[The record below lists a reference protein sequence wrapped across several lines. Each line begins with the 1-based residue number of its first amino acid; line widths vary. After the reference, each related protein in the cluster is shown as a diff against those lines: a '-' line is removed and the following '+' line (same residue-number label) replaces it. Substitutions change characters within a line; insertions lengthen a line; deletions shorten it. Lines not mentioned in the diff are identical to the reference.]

1 MEFKGLNSV
10 YVILERIGNFQYY
23 FEDAAKLLA
32 AICFTMAVGMM
43 CIKIWLGGADAR
55 NEFIKLTLTLIVYL
69 IMINVYPVAMKGL
82 YKVAMNLGY
91 GAVFDSG
98 KYELQIPNLNGKS
111 ESDFYRW
118 MGENSFGIFT
128 NSSETDEQG
137 ATQKALELNIVD
149 GKSGYFDLNKVFKFM
164 FVLLRVLFKA
174 MPAKWNLLLPTGGLM
189 MVMFILGF
197 LIAFVCFIMCLIN
210 YITCLIDYFAMVGFG
225 IIMIPL
231 SLWEG
236 TKSYTG
242 TLLGSMGKIFIKL
255 LFISAFLYLSVMS
268 VIDLFVSLYV
278 TEYVGVMDAV
288 FAYCETCLYLIFQSV
303 ILFVITKQTTSIAG
317 FLSGGN
323 PAMSFGEFA
332 QAAMQS
338 AAVTKTAMSGGKAY
352 NQARA
357 NAQRAVGSAVASGG
371 AGAIAGGMAASLAG
385 GGAGAILGSALKSLG
400 GNLGGNLV
408 SSLGNAASSAA
419 QGIGSIAKNPEK
431 LGGAGKRVAQ
441 MFGANGAMSSEGF
454 SLGGGYAPGSSEG
467 VGPLIGGGSS
477 GGSSST
483 GGGGS
488 DSTSKYSGG
497 FVSKDGTP
505 ITTGQLVKG
514 SPTGGGSSSSS
525 SGGSSGGGSS
535 VSDSTPNYSSS
546 SSSSNS
552 SLPSTSSE
560 SSVPSTTSG
569 SSSSGSSER
578 SEQMKSMGSGMLS
591 YADNIS
597 NSQNA
602 QPIREHSAR
611 FAGHYMT
618 NRGNGESRLNSL
630 KQATKNTLKD
640 GLANSANRGS
650 GTKLYLSKSLK
661 DNALNGSRLVLS
673 GSNNT
678 SASGTSGNKVGQIVM
693 GANSGSAAI
702 EYARQQTNEAK
713 EAQRLANS

>member
-98 KYELQIPNLNGKS
+98 KYELQIPNLKGKS

-255 LFISAFLYLSVMS
+255 LLISAFLYLSVMS

-278 TEYVGVMDAV
+278 TEYVGVMDVV

-441 MFGANGAMSSEGF
+441 MFGANGAMSAEGF
-454 SLGGGYAPGSSEG
+454 SMGGGYAPGSSEG
-467 VGPLIGGGSS
+467 AGPLIGGGGS

-488 DSTSKYSGG
+488 DSVPKPLIGG
-497 FVSKDGTP
+497 GGSV
-505 ITTGQLVKG
+505 VKG

-552 SLPSTSSE
+552 SLPATSSE

-713 EAQRLANS
+713 EAQRLANN

>member
-69 IMINVYPVAMKGL
+69 VMINVYPVAMKGL

-255 LFISAFLYLSVMS
+255 LLISAFLYLSVMS

-441 MFGANGAMSSEGF
+441 MFGANGAMSAEGF
-454 SLGGGYAPGSSEG
+454 SMGGGYAPGSSEG
-467 VGPLIGGGSS
+467 VGPLIGGGGS

-483 GGGGS
+483 GGGS
-488 DSTSKYSGG
+488 DSVPKPLIGG
-497 FVSKDGTP
+497 GGSV
-505 ITTGQLVKG
+505 VKG

-552 SLPSTSSE
+552 SLPATSSE

-693 GANSGSAAI
+693 GANSGRAAI

>member
-69 IMINVYPVAMKGL
+69 VMINVYPVAMKGL

-118 MGENSFGIFT
+118 MGEHSFGIFT
-128 NSSETDEQG
+128 NSSETDEHG

-255 LFISAFLYLSVMS
+255 LLISAFLYLSVMS

-357 NAQRAVGSAVASGG
+357 NAQRAIGSAVASGG

-441 MFGANGAMSSEGF
+441 MFGANGAMSAEGF
-454 SLGGGYAPGSSEG
+454 SMGGGYAPGSSEG
-467 VGPLIGGGSS
+467 VGPLIGGGGS
-477 GGSSST
+477 GGSSSA

-488 DSTSKYSGG
+488 SGG
-497 FVSKDGTP
+497 S
-505 ITTGQLVKG
+505 

-535 VSDSTPNYSSS
+535 VSDSSPSYGSTDGGSSGGS
-546 SSSSNS
+546 TSADSSSNS
-552 SLPSTSSE
+552 SLPATSSE

>member
-69 IMINVYPVAMKGL
+69 VMINVYPVAMKGL

-255 LFISAFLYLSVMS
+255 LLISAFLYLSVMS

-441 MFGANGAMSSEGF
+441 MFGANGAMSAEGF
-454 SLGGGYAPGSSEG
+454 SMGGGYAPGSSEG
-467 VGPLIGGGSS
+467 VGPLIGGGGS
-477 GGSSST
+477 GGSSS
-483 GGGGS
+483 
-488 DSTSKYSGG
+488 
-497 FVSKDGTP
+497 
-505 ITTGQLVKG
+505 
-514 SPTGGGSSSSS
+514 TGGGSSSSS

-546 SSSSNS
+546 SSSSSS
-552 SLPSTSSE
+552 SLPATSSE

-693 GANSGSAAI
+693 GANSGKAAI

>member
-69 IMINVYPVAMKGL
+69 IMINIYPVAMKGL

-118 MGENSFGIFT
+118 MGEHSFGIFT

-242 TLLGSMGKIFIKL
+242 TLLGSMGKIFLKL
-255 LFISAFLYLSVMS
+255 LLISSFLYLSVMC
-268 VIDLFVSLYV
+268 VIDLFVSLYI

-408 SSLGNAASSAA
+408 SSLGNATSSAA

-441 MFGANGAMSSEGF
+441 MFGANGAMSAEGF
-454 SLGGGYAPGSSEG
+454 SLGGGYAPVSSEG
-467 VGPLIGGGSS
+467 AGPLIGGGS

-505 ITTGQLVKG
+505 IGPGELVKG
-514 SPTGGGSSSSS
+514 SPTGV
-525 SGGSSGGGSS
+525 GSSGGGSS
-535 VSDSTPNYSSS
+535 VSDSSPNYSSS

-552 SLPSTSSE
+552 SLPATSSE
-560 SSVPSTTSG
+560 SSVPSTTSS

-578 SEQMKSMGSGMLS
+578 SEQMKSMGSEMLS

-640 GLANSANRGS
+640 GFANSANRGS

-661 DNALNGSRLVLS
+661 DSELNGSRLIMS

-678 SASGTSGNKVGQIVM
+678 SASGTSGNKVAQIVT
-693 GANSGSAAI
+693 GANSGSAAV

-713 EAQRLANS
+713 EAQRLANR

>member
-69 IMINVYPVAMKGL
+69 VMINVYPVAMKGL

-255 LFISAFLYLSVMS
+255 LLISAFLYLSVMS

-441 MFGANGAMSSEGF
+441 MFGANGAMSAEGF
-454 SLGGGYAPGSSEG
+454 SMGGGYAPGSSEG

-488 DSTSKYSGG
+488 DG
-497 FVSKDGTP
+497 FVSKDGIP
-505 ITTGQLVKG
+505 IG
-514 SPTGGGSSSSS
+514 SAPYGGASSGGSTSAGSSSV
-525 SGGSSGGGSS
+525 GSSGGGSS
-535 VSDSTPNYSSS
+535 VSDSSPNYSSS

-552 SLPSTSSE
+552 SLPATNSE

-578 SEQMKSMGSGMLS
+578 SEQMKSMGSEMLS

-640 GLANSANRGS
+640 GFANSANRGS

-661 DNALNGSRLVLS
+661 DSELNGSRLIMS

-678 SASGTSGNKVGQIVM
+678 SASGTSGNKVAQIVT
-693 GANSGSAAI
+693 GANSGSAAV

-713 EAQRLANS
+713 EAQRLANR

>member
-69 IMINVYPVAMKGL
+69 VMINVYPVAMKGL

-255 LFISAFLYLSVMS
+255 LLISAFLYLSVMS

-278 TEYVGVMDAV
+278 TEYVGVMDVV

-441 MFGANGAMSSEGF
+441 MFGANGAMSAEGF
-454 SLGGGYAPGSSEG
+454 SMGGGYAPGSSEG
-467 VGPLIGGGSS
+467 VGPLIGGGGS
-477 GGSSST
+477 GGSSS
-483 GGGGS
+483 
-488 DSTSKYSGG
+488 
-497 FVSKDGTP
+497 
-505 ITTGQLVKG
+505 
-514 SPTGGGSSSSS
+514 TGGGSSSSS
-525 SGGSSGGGSS
+525 SGGNSGGGSS

-552 SLPSTSSE
+552 SLPATSSE

-713 EAQRLANS
+713 EAQRLANN

>member
-69 IMINVYPVAMKGL
+69 VMINVYPVAMKGL

-255 LFISAFLYLSVMS
+255 LLISAFLYLSVMS

-441 MFGANGAMSSEGF
+441 MFGANGAMSAEGF
-454 SLGGGYAPGSSEG
+454 SMGGGYAPGSSEG
-467 VGPLIGGGSS
+467 VGPLIGGGGS

-488 DSTSKYSGG
+488 GSLP
-497 FVSKDGTP
+497 KDGTIVGP
-505 ITTGQLVKG
+505 GSVVKG
-514 SPTGGGSSSSS
+514 SPTG
-525 SGGSSGGGSS
+525 GGSSGGGSS
-535 VSDSTPNYSSS
+535 VSDSSPNYSSS

-552 SLPSTSSE
+552 SLPATSSE

-693 GANSGSAAI
+693 GANSGRAAI